1 MAHSIAAVGVE
12 WAALTDHN
20 SVSGQYQFR
29 DVLERR
35 GVHSVVGL
43 EMDARY
49 ATGVLHLLSYGFD
62 VDHQPLLDALRTIR
76 QPWRSSA
83 QYCLEKTRWLTR
95 ARSAAASSQE
105 PGSEPSRKRPP
116 HTDEAIDLLHQAG
129 GLVFLAHPLAGIG
142 SIENLRSILDWL
154 QPQGL
159 DGLEVFHKQYSE
171 EIQQALLEVAEHR
184 DLLTV
189 AGSDF
194 HGVHH
199 SDGGT
204 PGVDMPLIHWK
215 AFIAAIDHG
224 R

>member
-1 MAHSIAAVGVE
+1 
-12 WAALTDHN
+12 
-20 SVSGQYQFR
+20 
-29 DVLERR
+29 
-35 GVHSVVGL
+35 
-43 EMDARY
+43 MDARY
-49 ATGVLHLLSYGFD
+49 PTGVLHLLSYGFD
-62 VDHQPLLDALRTIR
+62 VHHQPLLDTLRTIR

-83 QYCLEKTRWLTR
+83 QYCFEKTRWL
-95 ARSAAASSQE
+95 ARPKSATVRDQE
-105 PGSEPSRKRPP
+105 TSSEPCRKRPP
-116 HTDEAIDLLHQAG
+116 QTDEAIDLLHQAG
-129 GLVFLAHPLAGIG
+129 GLVFLAHPLAGIN
-142 SIENLRSILDWL
+142 SIENLQSILEWL

-159 DGLEVFHKQYSE
+159 DGLEVFHKQYSAE
-171 EIQQALLEVAEHR
+171 VQQALLEVAEHR

-215 AFIAAIDHG
+215 AFIAALSYG